1 MLNLFKKQWLPD
13 YIREY
18 INKKLPA
25 KFFKVT
31 FEISGVEV
39 PLDQVAGNERN
50 VRRGTV
56 VYTDTEGNTVTEWL
70 FLRRGEINHASVDFA
85 VDNFALEGV
94 EPTIRKAP
102 LVGTEDKANRLRK
115 ELGEKISK
123 AIDYCPGSF
132 LDRIKEYPITDIPCW
147 RRNRL
152 LTLLANLSEDSI
164 PVFVSFDLKHASMSQ
179 LEQFNEDLD
188 LAMMFDNTY
197 IPELDPDAEAEHVEK

>member
-39 PLDQVAGNERN
+39 PMDQVVGNERN

-56 VYTDTEGNTVTEWL
+56 VYTDAEGNTVTEWL

-85 VDNFALEGV
+85 VDHFALEGV

-102 LVGTEDKANRLRK
+102 LVGTEDKVKEFRK
-115 ELGEKISK
+115 SLGEKISK

-132 LDRIKEYPITDIPCW
+132 LDRTKEYPITDMPRW
-147 RRNRL
+147 RRKRL
-152 LTLLANLSEDSI
+152 LNLLANLSEDSI

-179 LEQFNEDLD
+179 LEQFNEELD
-188 LAMMFDNTY
+188 LAMMVENTFD
-197 IPELDPDAEAEHVEK
+197 PELEEENVEK

>member
-13 YIREY
+13 YVRDY
-18 INKKLPA
+18 INKKFPS

-39 PLDQVAGNERN
+39 PLDQVVGNERN

-56 VYTDTEGNTVTEWL
+56 VYTDAEGNTATEWL
-70 FLRRGEINHASVDFA
+70 FLLHDNEINFNSVDHA
-85 VDNFALEGV
+85 VAEFALEGV

-102 LVGTEDKANRLRK
+102 LVGTQDKVNQFRK
-115 ELGEKISK
+115 ALSEKISK

-132 LDRIKEYPITDIPCW
+132 LDRTKEYPITDMPRW
-147 RRNRL
+147 RRKRL
-152 LTLLANLSEDSI
+152 LNLLANLSEDSI

-179 LEQFNEDLD
+179 LEQFNEELD
-188 LAMMFDNTY
+188 LAMMVENNYD
-197 IPELDPDAEAEHVEK
+197 PELEGENVEK

>member
-13 YIREY
+13 YVREY
-18 INKKLPA
+18 INEKLPS

-31 FEISGVEV
+31 FEISGAEV
-39 PLDQVAGNERN
+39 PLDRVAGNERN

-56 VYTDTEGNTVTEWL
+56 VYTDAEGNTATEWL
-70 FLRRGEINHASVDFA
+70 FLRDGEINQASVDFA

-102 LVGTEDKANRLRK
+102 LVGTEDKVNRLRK
-115 ELGEKISK
+115 DLAEKITK

-132 LDRIKEYPITDIPCW
+132 LDRIKEYPITDIPRW
-147 RRNRL
+147 RRTRL
-152 LTLLANLSEDSI
+152 LTLIANLSEDSI
-164 PVFVSFDLKHASMSQ
+164 PVFISFDLKHASMSQ

-188 LAMMFDNTY
+188 LAMMVDNTY